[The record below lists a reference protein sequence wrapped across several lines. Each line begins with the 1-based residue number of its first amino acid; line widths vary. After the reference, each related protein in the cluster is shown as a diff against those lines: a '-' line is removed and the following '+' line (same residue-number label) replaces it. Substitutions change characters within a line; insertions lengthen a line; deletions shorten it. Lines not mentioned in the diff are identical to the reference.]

1 MDMAGRIIATLLG
14 LTMAIA
20 GNAWALD
27 IGGVHL
33 DDKATVGG
41 TDLVLNGAGIRKK
54 LIFKVYVGSL
64 YLPGKASSTHDVLA
78 QAPRRIQMNLL
89 RSLTAD
95 QLVDALVDGLKDNT
109 TEAERAAIKSQT
121 DALVSIMKSFKEV
134 SEGSVVSLDFVG
146 GVTRVVLDGKE
157 RGEIGGDAFSRALT
171 DIWLGEHPVQSDL
184 KKAMLGGA

>member
-1 MDMAGRIIATLLG
+1 MAGRIIAVLLG
-14 LTMAIA
+14 LTMAVA

-27 IGGVHL
+27 IAGVHL
-33 DDKATVGG
+33 DDKATLGG
-41 TDLVLNGAGIRKK
+41 TELVLNGAGVRKK

-64 YLPGKASSTHDVLA
+64 YLPGKASSTQAVLA
-78 QAPRRIQMNLL
+78 QAPRRIQMNML

-109 TEAERAAIKSQT
+109 TQAERTAIKSQT
-121 DALVSIMKSFKEV
+121 DALVSIMKAFKEV
-134 SEGSVVSLDFVG
+134 SEGSVVSLDFDD

>member
-1 MDMAGRIIATLLG
+1 MAGRMVAMLLW
-14 LTMAIA
+14 LTMAVS
-20 GNAWALD
+20 GSAWALD

-33 DDKATVGG
+33 DDKASVGG
-41 TDLVLNGAGIRKK
+41 TELVLNGAGIRKK
-54 LIFKVYVGSL
+54 LFFKVYVGSL
-64 YLPGKASSTHDVLA
+64 YLPGKASSTQDVLA
-78 QAPRRIQMNLL
+78 QAPRRIQMNML

-95 QLVDALVDGLKDNT
+95 QLVEALVDGLKDNT
-109 TEAERAAIKSQT
+109 TEAERTAIKSQT

-157 RGEIGGDAFSRALT
+157 RGEIGGDAFGRALT
-171 DIWLGEHPVQSDL
+171 EIWLGEHPVQPDL